1 MMICGIFI
9 IVFMTITEASAH
21 SWVFN
26 LKGDIKSGVPRMGPT
41 THNHPDQYYAR
52 PMCPKPSLSQCEGL
66 PPPYKPLDETSLR
79 PCRRAGSDG
88 APNMLSLA
96 EVTRGGKL
104 HISWMG
110 NGHTNSVSDGTCI
123 VFKMAPYKEDP
134 SWVDFTWPLEDC
146 LPFYHKNVYTDA
158 SSADLIIPANTQ
170 PGVYTI
176 LYMWSKF
183 QGVYYGTCS
192 DIVVH

>member
-1 MMICGIFI
+1 
-9 IVFMTITEASAH
+9 MTITEASAH

-88 APNMLSLA
+88 APNMLSRA
-96 EVTRGGKL
+96 EVTRG
-104 HISWMG
+104 
-110 NGHTNSVSDGTCI
+110 
-123 VFKMAPYKEDP
+123 
-134 SWVDFTWPLEDC
+134 PLEGLLSTSD
-146 LPFYHKNVYTDA
+146 V
-158 SSADLIIPANTQ
+158 SS
-170 PGVYTI
+170 
-176 LYMWSKF
+176 S
-183 QGVYYGTCS
+183 
-192 DIVVH
+192 